1 MTGKI
6 HRVLF
11 KMTIKILPIIFL
23 ITIILG
29 FIGFG
34 YMHER
39 VHVEIYRSYGIESH
53 IEYFSHFPDFVTV
66 AEEGCPTESCE
77 LAHNINEAIGYP
89 LMAFYLLISIG
100 MLILIVIKED

>member
-1 MTGKI
+1 MKL
-6 HRVLF
+6 VPLF
-11 KMTIKILPIIFL
+11 FSCIL
-23 ITIILG
+23 ILG
-29 FIGFG
+29 LIGFG
-34 YMHER
+34 YMHEK
-39 VHVEIYRSYGIESH
+39 VHIEIYKSYGIESH